1 MDDRFV
7 HFLFL
12 RLALRLID
20 WERQEY
26 GTQRPG
32 RVRRPAFV
40 SFDEDFDD
48 VEEAVFDD
56 LDASRERVETWLRCS
71 MFNSKSLSAWIVDTL
86 DEASAAFGRSTNR
99 AASD

>member
-1 MDDRFV
+1 M
-7 HFLFL
+7 
-12 RLALRLID
+12 
-20 WERQEY
+20 
-26 GTQRPG
+26 
-32 RVRRPAFV
+32 
-40 SFDEDFDD
+40 
-48 VEEAVFDD
+48 EEAVFDD